1 MYALIN
7 CTIYT
12 SESILTEHAVIIEND
27 RIKQILLVSDLPK

>member
-27 RIKQILLVSDLPK
+27 RVKSVLFDHSQ